1 MYLEY
6 IKVISMSFIEIN
18 FNNLEYLNI
27 QLKVKMNK
35 DLDQN
40 YKSVFNKKIGF
51 GKNPAIIL
59 VDFVDAYFDKNS
71 PLYADVEKALLSAI
85 RIRNIGRKRNIPIIY
100 TNVSYQKDGKN
111 GGVFYEKLP
120 VLSCFIE
127 GAKTA
132 GWPSELDIN
141 PNEIVITKQY
151 PSAFFETCLSK
162 KLNNLEI
169 DTLII
174 TGLTTS
180 GCIRATCVDA
190 ISYGFRPIVVKD
202 ACGDRHEKPHIANLF
217 DMNAKYADVV
227 SENEVVSFLSK

>member
-1 MYLEY
+1 
-6 IKVISMSFIEIN
+6 
-18 FNNLEYLNI
+18 
-27 QLKVKMNK
+27 MNK

-40 YKSVFNKKIGF
+40 YKAVFNKRLGF
-51 GKNPAIIL
+51 GKNSAIIL
-59 VDFVDAYFDKNS
+59 VDFVAAYFDENS

-85 RIRNIGRKRNIPIIY
+85 RIRNKGREKNIPIIY

-111 GGVFYEKLP
+111 GGVFFEKLP

-132 GWPSELDIN
+132 GWPSKLDID

-227 SENEVVSFLSK
+227 SEKEVFNFLSKQK

>member
-1 MYLEY
+1 
-6 IKVISMSFIEIN
+6 
-18 FNNLEYLNI
+18 
-27 QLKVKMNK
+27 MNK

-40 YKSVFNKKIGF
+40 YKAVFNKRLGF

-59 VDFVDAYFDKNS
+59 VDFVAAYFDENS

-85 RIRNIGRKRNIPIIY
+85 RIRNKGREKNIPIIY

-111 GGVFYEKLP
+111 GGVFFEKLP
-120 VLSCFIE
+120 LLSCFIE

-132 GWPSELDIN
+132 GWPSELDID

-227 SENEVVSFLSK
+227 SEKEVFNFLSKQK

>member
-1 MYLEY
+1 
-6 IKVISMSFIEIN
+6 
-18 FNNLEYLNI
+18 
-27 QLKVKMNK
+27 MNK

-40 YKSVFNKKIGF
+40 YKAVFNKRLGF

-59 VDFVDAYFDKNS
+59 VDFVAAYFDENS

-85 RIRNIGRKRNIPIIY
+85 RIRNKGREKNIPIIY

-111 GGVFYEKLP
+111 GGVFFEKLP

-132 GWPSELDIN
+132 GWPSKLDID
-141 PNEIVITKQY
+141 PNEILITKQY

-227 SENEVVSFLSK
+227 SEKEVFNFLSKQK

>member
-1 MYLEY
+1 
-6 IKVISMSFIEIN
+6 
-18 FNNLEYLNI
+18 
-27 QLKVKMNK
+27 MNK

-40 YKSVFNKKIGF
+40 YKAVFNKRLGF

-59 VDFVDAYFDKNS
+59 VDFVAAYFDENS

-85 RIRNIGRKRNIPIIY
+85 RIRNKGREKNIPIIY

-111 GGVFYEKLP
+111 GGVFFEKLP

-132 GWPSELDIN
+132 GWPSELDID

-162 KLNNLEI
+162 KLNDLEI

-227 SENEVVSFLSK
+227 SENEVVSFLCKQK

>member
-1 MYLEY
+1 
-6 IKVISMSFIEIN
+6 
-18 FNNLEYLNI
+18 
-27 QLKVKMNK
+27 MNK

-40 YKSVFNKKIGF
+40 YKAVFNKRLGF

-59 VDFVDAYFDKNS
+59 VDFVAAYFDENS
-71 PLYADVEKALLSAI
+71 PLYADVGKALLSAI
-85 RIRNIGRKRNIPIIY
+85 RIRNKGREKNIPIIY

-111 GGVFYEKLP
+111 GGVFFEKLP

-132 GWPSELDIN
+132 GWPSKLDID

-227 SENEVVSFLSK
+227 SEKEVFNFLSKQK

>member
-1 MYLEY
+1 
-6 IKVISMSFIEIN
+6 
-18 FNNLEYLNI
+18 
-27 QLKVKMNK
+27 MNK

-40 YKSVFNKKIGF
+40 YKAVFNKRLGF

-59 VDFVDAYFDKNS
+59 VDFVAAYFDENS

-85 RIRNIGRKRNIPIIY
+85 RIRNKGREKNIPIIY

-111 GGVFYEKLP
+111 GGVFFEKLP

-132 GWPSELDIN
+132 GWPSKLDID

-227 SENEVVSFLSK
+227 SENEIVNFLCKQK

>member
-1 MYLEY
+1 
-6 IKVISMSFIEIN
+6 
-18 FNNLEYLNI
+18 
-27 QLKVKMNK
+27 MNK

-40 YKSVFNKKIGF
+40 YKAVFNKRLGF

-59 VDFVDAYFDKNS
+59 VDFVAAYFDENS

-85 RIRNIGRKRNIPIIY
+85 RIRNKGREKNIPIIY

-111 GGVFYEKLP
+111 GGVFFEKLP

-132 GWPSELDIN
+132 GWPSKLDID

-227 SENEVVSFLSK
+227 SEKEVFNFLCKQK

>member
-1 MYLEY
+1 
-6 IKVISMSFIEIN
+6 
-18 FNNLEYLNI
+18 
-27 QLKVKMNK
+27 MNK

-40 YKSVFNKKIGF
+40 YKAVFNKRLGF

-59 VDFVDAYFDKNS
+59 VDFVAAYFDENS

-85 RIRNIGRKRNIPIIY
+85 RIRNKGREKNIPIIY

-111 GGVFYEKLP
+111 GGVFFEKLP

-132 GWPSELDIN
+132 GWPSKLDID

-202 ACGDRHEKPHIANLF
+202 ACGDRYEKPHIANLF

-227 SENEVVSFLSK
+227 SEKEVFNFLSKQK

>member
-1 MYLEY
+1 
-6 IKVISMSFIEIN
+6 
-18 FNNLEYLNI
+18 
-27 QLKVKMNK
+27 MNK

-40 YKSVFNKKIGF
+40 YKAVFNKRLGF

-59 VDFVDAYFDKNS
+59 VDFVAAYFDENS

-85 RIRNIGRKRNIPIIY
+85 RIRNKGREKNIPIIY

-111 GGVFYEKLP
+111 GGVFFEKLP

-132 GWPSELDIN
+132 GWPSELDID

-227 SENEVVSFLSK
+227 SENEIVNFLCKQK

>member
-1 MYLEY
+1 
-6 IKVISMSFIEIN
+6 
-18 FNNLEYLNI
+18 
-27 QLKVKMNK
+27 MNK

-40 YKSVFNKKIGF
+40 YKAVFNKRLGF

-59 VDFVDAYFDKNS
+59 VDFVAAYFDENS

-85 RIRNIGRKRNIPIIY
+85 RIRNKGREKNIPIIY
-100 TNVSYQKDGKN
+100 TNVSYKKDVKYL
-111 GGVFYEKLP
+111 GVFFEKLP

-132 GWPSELDIN
+132 GWPSKLDID

-227 SENEVVSFLSK
+227 SEKEVFNFLSKQK

>member
-1 MYLEY
+1 
-6 IKVISMSFIEIN
+6 
-18 FNNLEYLNI
+18 
-27 QLKVKMNK
+27 MNK

-40 YKSVFNKKIGF
+40 YKDVFNERLGF

-59 VDFVDAYFDKNS
+59 VDFVAAYFDENS

-85 RIRNIGRKRNIPIIY
+85 RIRNKGREKNIPIIY

-111 GGVFYEKLP
+111 GGVFFEKLP

-132 GWPSELDIN
+132 GWPSKLDIN

-227 SENEVVSFLSK
+227 SEKEVFNFLSKQK

>member
-1 MYLEY
+1 
-6 IKVISMSFIEIN
+6 
-18 FNNLEYLNI
+18 
-27 QLKVKMNK
+27 MNK

-40 YKSVFNKKIGF
+40 YKAVFNERLGF

-59 VDFVDAYFDKNS
+59 VDFVAAYFDENS

-85 RIRNIGRKRNIPIIY
+85 RIRNKGREKNIPIIY

-111 GGVFYEKLP
+111 GGVFFEKLP

-132 GWPSELDIN
+132 GWPSKLDID

-227 SENEVVSFLSK
+227 SENEVVNFLCKQK

>member
-1 MYLEY
+1 
-6 IKVISMSFIEIN
+6 
-18 FNNLEYLNI
+18 
-27 QLKVKMNK
+27 MNK

-40 YKSVFNKKIGF
+40 YKAVFNKRLGF

-59 VDFVDAYFDKNS
+59 VDFVAAYFDENS

-85 RIRNIGRKRNIPIIY
+85 RIRNKGREKNIPIIY

-111 GGVFYEKLP
+111 GGVFFEKLP

-132 GWPSELDIN
+132 GWPSKLDID

-169 DTLII
+169 LTLII

-227 SENEVVSFLSK
+227 SEKEVFNFLSKQK

>member
-1 MYLEY
+1 M
-6 IKVISMSFIEIN
+6 
-18 FNNLEYLNI
+18 NN
-27 QLKVKMNK
+27 

-40 YKSVFNKKIGF
+40 YKAVFNKRLGF
-51 GKNPAIIL
+51 GKNLAIIL
-59 VDFVDAYFDKNS
+59 VDFVAAYFDENS

-85 RIRNIGRKRNIPIIY
+85 RIRNKGREKNIPIIY

-111 GGVFYEKLP
+111 GGVFFEKLP

-132 GWPSELDIN
+132 GWPSKLDID

-227 SENEVVSFLSK
+227 SEKEVFNFLSKQK

>member
-1 MYLEY
+1 
-6 IKVISMSFIEIN
+6 
-18 FNNLEYLNI
+18 
-27 QLKVKMNK
+27 MNK

-40 YKSVFNKKIGF
+40 YKAVFNERLGF

-59 VDFVDAYFDKNS
+59 VDFVAAYFDENS

-85 RIRNIGRKRNIPIIY
+85 RIRNKGREKNIPIIY

-111 GGVFYEKLP
+111 GGVFFEKLP

-132 GWPSELDIN
+132 GWPSELDID

-162 KLNNLEI
+162 KLNDLEI

-227 SENEVVSFLSK
+227 SENEVFNFLCKQK

>member
-1 MYLEY
+1 
-6 IKVISMSFIEIN
+6 
-18 FNNLEYLNI
+18 
-27 QLKVKMNK
+27 MNK

-40 YKSVFNKKIGF
+40 YKAVFNERLGF

-59 VDFVDAYFDKNS
+59 VDFVAAYFDENS

-85 RIRNIGRKRNIPIIY
+85 RIRNKGREKNIPIIY

-111 GGVFYEKLP
+111 GGVFFEKLP

-132 GWPSELDIN
+132 GWPSKLDID

-227 SENEVVSFLSK
+227 SENEVFNFLCKQK

>member
-1 MYLEY
+1 
-6 IKVISMSFIEIN
+6 
-18 FNNLEYLNI
+18 
-27 QLKVKMNK
+27 MNK

-40 YKSVFNKKIGF
+40 YKAVFNKRLGF

-59 VDFVDAYFDKNS
+59 VDFVAAYFDENS

-85 RIRNIGRKRNIPIIY
+85 RIRNKGREKNIPIIY

-111 GGVFYEKLP
+111 GGVFFEKLP

-132 GWPSELDIN
+132 GWPSKLDID

-227 SENEVVSFLSK
+227 SESEVVNFLRKQK

>member
-1 MYLEY
+1 
-6 IKVISMSFIEIN
+6 
-18 FNNLEYLNI
+18 
-27 QLKVKMNK
+27 MNK

-40 YKSVFNKKIGF
+40 YKAVFNKRLGF

-59 VDFVDAYFDKNS
+59 VDFVAAYFDENS

-85 RIRNIGRKRNIPIIY
+85 RIRNKGREKNIPIIY

-111 GGVFYEKLP
+111 GGVFFEKLP

-132 GWPSELDIN
+132 GWPSKLDID

-151 PSAFFETCLSK
+151 PSAFFETRLSK

-227 SENEVVSFLSK
+227 SENEVFNFLCKQK

>member
-1 MYLEY
+1 
-6 IKVISMSFIEIN
+6 
-18 FNNLEYLNI
+18 
-27 QLKVKMNK
+27 MNK

-40 YKSVFNKKIGF
+40 YKAVFNKRLGF

-59 VDFVDAYFDKNS
+59 VDFVAAYFDENS

-85 RIRNIGRKRNIPIIY
+85 RIRNKGREKNIPIIY

-111 GGVFYEKLP
+111 GGVFFEKLP

-132 GWPSELDIN
+132 GWPSELDID
-141 PNEIVITKQY
+141 PNEIVITKKY

-227 SENEVVSFLSK
+227 SENEVVNFLCKQK

>member
-1 MYLEY
+1 
-6 IKVISMSFIEIN
+6 
-18 FNNLEYLNI
+18 
-27 QLKVKMNK
+27 MNK

-40 YKSVFNKKIGF
+40 YKAVFNKRLGY

-59 VDFVDAYFDKNS
+59 VDFVAAYFDENS

-85 RIRNIGRKRNIPIIY
+85 RIRNKGREKNIPIIY

-111 GGVFYEKLP
+111 GGVFFEKLP

-132 GWPSELDIN
+132 GWPSELDID

-227 SENEVVSFLSK
+227 SENEVVNFLCKQK

>member
-1 MYLEY
+1 
-6 IKVISMSFIEIN
+6 
-18 FNNLEYLNI
+18 
-27 QLKVKMNK
+27 MNK

-40 YKSVFNKKIGF
+40 YKAVFNKRLGY

-59 VDFVDAYFDKNS
+59 VDFVAAYFDENS

-85 RIRNIGRKRNIPIIY
+85 RIRNKGREKNIPIIY

-111 GGVFYEKLP
+111 GGVFFEKLP

-132 GWPSELDIN
+132 GWPSKLDID

-227 SENEVVSFLSK
+227 SEKEVFNFLSKQK

>member
-1 MYLEY
+1 
-6 IKVISMSFIEIN
+6 
-18 FNNLEYLNI
+18 
-27 QLKVKMNK
+27 MNK

-40 YKSVFNKKIGF
+40 YKAVFNKRLGF

-59 VDFVDAYFDKNS
+59 VDFVAAYFDENS

-85 RIRNIGRKRNIPIIY
+85 RIRNKGREKNISIIY

-111 GGVFYEKLP
+111 GGVFFEKLP

-132 GWPSELDIN
+132 GWPSKLDID

-227 SENEVVSFLSK
+227 SEKEVFNFLSKQK

>member
-1 MYLEY
+1 
-6 IKVISMSFIEIN
+6 
-18 FNNLEYLNI
+18 
-27 QLKVKMNK
+27 MNK

-40 YKSVFNKKIGF
+40 YKAVFNKRLGF

-59 VDFVDAYFDKNS
+59 VDFVAAYFDENS

-85 RIRNIGRKRNIPIIY
+85 RIRNKGREKNIPIIY

-111 GGVFYEKLP
+111 GGVFFEKLP

-132 GWPSELDIN
+132 GWPSELDID
-141 PNEIVITKQY
+141 PNEIIITKQY

-227 SENEVVSFLSK
+227 SENEVVNFLCKQK

>member
-1 MYLEY
+1 
-6 IKVISMSFIEIN
+6 
-18 FNNLEYLNI
+18 
-27 QLKVKMNK
+27 MNK

-40 YKSVFNKKIGF
+40 YKDVFNERLGF

-59 VDFVDAYFDKNS
+59 VDFVAAYFDENS

-85 RIRNIGRKRNIPIIY
+85 RIRNKGREKNIPIIY

-111 GGVFYEKLP
+111 GGVFFEKLP

-132 GWPSELDIN
+132 GWPSKLDID

-227 SENEVVSFLSK
+227 SEKEVFNFLSKQK

>member
-1 MYLEY
+1 
-6 IKVISMSFIEIN
+6 
-18 FNNLEYLNI
+18 
-27 QLKVKMNK
+27 MNK

-40 YKSVFNKKIGF
+40 YKAVFNKRLGF

-59 VDFVDAYFDKNS
+59 VDFVAAYFDENS

-85 RIRNIGRKRNIPIIY
+85 RIRNKGREKNIPIIY

-111 GGVFYEKLP
+111 GGVFFEKLP

-132 GWPSELDIN
+132 GWPSKLDID

-227 SENEVVSFLSK
+227 SENEVFNFLCKQK

>member
-1 MYLEY
+1 
-6 IKVISMSFIEIN
+6 
-18 FNNLEYLNI
+18 
-27 QLKVKMNK
+27 MNK
-35 DLDQN
+35 DLDQY
-40 YKSVFNKKIGF
+40 YKAVFNKRLGF

-59 VDFVDAYFDKNS
+59 VDFVAAYFDENS

-85 RIRNIGRKRNIPIIY
+85 RIRNKGREKNIPIIY

-111 GGVFYEKLP
+111 GGVFFEKLP

-132 GWPSELDIN
+132 GWPSKLDID

-227 SENEVVSFLSK
+227 SEKEVFNFLSKQK

>member
-1 MYLEY
+1 
-6 IKVISMSFIEIN
+6 
-18 FNNLEYLNI
+18 
-27 QLKVKMNK
+27 MNK

-40 YKSVFNKKIGF
+40 YKAVFNKRLGF

-59 VDFVDAYFDKNS
+59 VDFVAAYFDENS

-85 RIRNIGRKRNIPIIY
+85 RIRNKGREKNISIIY

-111 GGVFYEKLP
+111 GGVFFEKLP

-132 GWPSELDIN
+132 GWPSKLDID

-151 PSAFFETCLSK
+151 PSAFFETRLSK

-227 SENEVVSFLSK
+227 SEKEVFNFLSKQK

>member
-1 MYLEY
+1 MC
-6 IKVISMSFIEIN
+6 IR
-18 FNNLEYLNI
+18 
-27 QLKVKMNK
+27 
-35 DLDQN
+35 DR
-40 YKSVFNKKIGF
+40 
-51 GKNPAIIL
+51 
-59 VDFVDAYFDKNS
+59 NS

-85 RIRNIGRKRNIPIIY
+85 RIRNKGREKNIPIIY

-111 GGVFYEKLP
+111 GGVFFEKLP

-132 GWPSELDIN
+132 GWPSKLDID

-227 SENEVVSFLSK
+227 SEKEVFNFLSKQK

>member
-1 MYLEY
+1 
-6 IKVISMSFIEIN
+6 
-18 FNNLEYLNI
+18 
-27 QLKVKMNK
+27 MNK

-40 YKSVFNKKIGF
+40 YKAVFNKRLGF

-59 VDFVDAYFDKNS
+59 VDFVAAYFDENS

-85 RIRNIGRKRNIPIIY
+85 RIRNKGREKNIPIIY

-111 GGVFYEKLP
+111 GGVFFEKLP

-132 GWPSELDIN
+132 GWPSKLDID

-202 ACGDRHEKPHIANLF
+202 ACGDRYEKPHIANLF

-227 SENEVVSFLSK
+227 SENEVFNFLCKQK

>member
-1 MYLEY
+1 
-6 IKVISMSFIEIN
+6 
-18 FNNLEYLNI
+18 
-27 QLKVKMNK
+27 MNK

-40 YKSVFNKKIGF
+40 YKAVFNKMLGF

-59 VDFVDAYFDKNS
+59 VDFVAAYFDENS

-85 RIRNIGRKRNIPIIY
+85 RIRNKGREKNIPIIY

-111 GGVFYEKLP
+111 GGVFFEKLP

-132 GWPSELDIN
+132 GWPSKLDID

-227 SENEVVSFLSK
+227 SEKEVFNFLSKQK

>member
-1 MYLEY
+1 
-6 IKVISMSFIEIN
+6 
-18 FNNLEYLNI
+18 
-27 QLKVKMNK
+27 MNK

-40 YKSVFNKKIGF
+40 YKAVFNKRLGF

-59 VDFVDAYFDKNS
+59 VDFVAAYFDENS

-85 RIRNIGRKRNIPIIY
+85 RIRNKGREKNIPIIY

-111 GGVFYEKLP
+111 GGVFFEKLP

-132 GWPSELDIN
+132 GWPSELDID

-227 SENEVVSFLSK
+227 SENEVVNFLCKQK

>member
-1 MYLEY
+1 
-6 IKVISMSFIEIN
+6 
-18 FNNLEYLNI
+18 
-27 QLKVKMNK
+27 MNK

-40 YKSVFNKKIGF
+40 YKAVFNKRLGF

-59 VDFVDAYFDKNS
+59 VDFVAAYFDENS

-85 RIRNIGRKRNIPIIY
+85 RIRNKGREKNIPIIY

-111 GGVFYEKLP
+111 GGVFFEKLP

-132 GWPSELDIN
+132 GWPSKLDID

-227 SENEVVSFLSK
+227 TESEVVNFLRKQK

>member
-1 MYLEY
+1 MAEVKNAF
-6 IKVISMSFIEIN
+6 IKS
-18 FNNLEYLNI
+18 
-27 QLKVKMNK
+27 KMNK

-71 PLYADVEKALLSAI
+71 PLYADVEKVLLSAI
-85 RIRNIGRKRNIPIIY
+85 RIRNIGRERNIPIIY

-111 GGVFYEKLP
+111 GGVFYKKLP

-141 PNEIVITKQY
+141 PNEIVITKHY

>member
-1 MYLEY
+1 
-6 IKVISMSFIEIN
+6 
-18 FNNLEYLNI
+18 
-27 QLKVKMNK
+27 MNK

-40 YKSVFNKKIGF
+40 YKAVFNKRLGF

-59 VDFVDAYFDKNS
+59 VDFVAAYFDENS

-85 RIRNIGRKRNIPIIY
+85 RIRNKGREKNIPIIY
-100 TNVSYQKDGKN
+100 TIVSYQADGKN
-111 GGVFYEKLP
+111 GGIFYEKLP

-132 GWPSELDIN
+132 GWPSELDID

-227 SENEVVSFLSK
+227 SEKEVFNFLSKQK

>member
-1 MYLEY
+1 
-6 IKVISMSFIEIN
+6 
-18 FNNLEYLNI
+18 
-27 QLKVKMNK
+27 MNK

-40 YKSVFNKKIGF
+40 YKAVFNKRLGF

-59 VDFVDAYFDKNS
+59 VDFVAAYFDENS

-85 RIRNIGRKRNIPIIY
+85 RIRNKGREKNIPIIY

-111 GGVFYEKLP
+111 GGVFFEKLP

-132 GWPSELDIN
+132 GWPSKLDID

-227 SENEVVSFLSK
+227 SEKEVFNFLSKQK

>member
-1 MYLEY
+1 
-6 IKVISMSFIEIN
+6 
-18 FNNLEYLNI
+18 
-27 QLKVKMNK
+27 MNK

-40 YKSVFNKKIGF
+40 YKAVFNKRLGF

-59 VDFVDAYFDKNS
+59 VDFVAAYFDENS
-71 PLYADVEKALLSAI
+71 SLYADVEKALLSAI
-85 RIRNIGRKRNIPIIY
+85 RIRNKGREKNIPIIY

-111 GGVFYEKLP
+111 GGVFFEKLP

-132 GWPSELDIN
+132 GWPSKLDID

-227 SENEVVSFLSK
+227 SENEVFNFLCKQK

>member
-1 MYLEY
+1 
-6 IKVISMSFIEIN
+6 
-18 FNNLEYLNI
+18 
-27 QLKVKMNK
+27 MNK

-40 YKSVFNKKIGF
+40 YKAVFNKRLGF

-59 VDFVDAYFDKNS
+59 VDFVAAYFDENS

-85 RIRNIGRKRNIPIIY
+85 RIRNKGREKNIPIIY

-111 GGVFYEKLP
+111 GGVFFEKLP

-127 GAKTA
+127 GAKTV
-132 GWPSELDIN
+132 GWPSKLDID

-227 SENEVVSFLSK
+227 TESEVVNFLRKQK

>member
-1 MYLEY
+1 
-6 IKVISMSFIEIN
+6 
-18 FNNLEYLNI
+18 
-27 QLKVKMNK
+27 MNK

-40 YKSVFNKKIGF
+40 YKAVFNKRLGF

-59 VDFVDAYFDKNS
+59 VDFVAAYFDENS

-85 RIRNIGRKRNIPIIY
+85 RIRNKGREKNIPIIY

-111 GGVFYEKLP
+111 GGVFFEKLP

-132 GWPSELDIN
+132 GWPSELDID

-227 SENEVVSFLSK
+227 SEKEVFNFLSKQK